1 MVSLLTICKRFFKTR
16 DTVPPVNEVQNG
28 KSQLRS
34 LRLRAGIS
42 LRELARRI
50 GEQHSNV
57 VYWERSDKPPRADLL
72 IPISEAL
79 GCSVEELLG
88 EPPRRK
94 APKGG
99 KMRQLFEEA
108 SKLPRR
114 QQEKIV
120 SILEPFVNEHSK

>member
-1 MVSLLTICKRFFKTR
+1 VDSLLPTCKRFLKTR
-16 DTVPPVNEVQNG
+16 AIVPPVNDAQDG
-28 KSQLRS
+28 KSQLRT

-50 GEQHSNV
+50 AEQHSNV
-57 VYWERSDKPPRADLL
+57 AYWERSDKPPRADLL
-72 IPISEAL
+72 LPISEAL

-88 EPPRRK
+88 EAPKRK

-99 KMRQLFEEA
+99 KMRQLFDEA

-120 SILEPFVNEHSK
+120 SILEPFVAEHSK